1 MLYKKAVIDMEQEKL
16 ESLLRKLAKQ
26 TEEYVRPTLADD
38 IKQRIPHPLMHHRGG
53 LDTIRIIIDLRVNRL
68 ATAAVIILTMFICV
82 NIYRD
87 KSVPLSR
94 LYDDTK
100 VVANFMLGHIS
111 ADNRISRTEYERLV
125 PEGTKYVY
133 YGQASNPVDGNAVIM
148 HWRIPNGNYRIRFG
162 NLRVKT
168 VSPQELIDIQ
178 VQMIQCDTK
187 Q

>member
-1 MLYKKAVIDMEQEKL
+1 MEQKKL
-16 ESLLRKLAKQ
+16 ESLLRELAKQ

-68 ATAAVIILTMFICV
+68 ATAAAIILTMFLCV

-87 KSVPLSR
+87 RSLPLSR

-100 VVANFMLGHIS
+100 VVAQFMLGHI
-111 ADNRISRTEYERLV
+111 DTQNQISRAEYVRLV
-125 PEGTKYVY
+125 PEGVKYVY
-133 YGQASNPVDGNAVIM
+133 YGQASNPVDGNTVIM
-148 HWRIPNGNYRIRFG
+148 HWRLPNGNYRIRFG
-162 NLRVKT
+162 NLHVKT

-178 VQMIQCDTK
+178 VQLIQENTK
-187 Q
+187 